1 MIIDAT
7 TNNYKITTSKPFE
20 YKTKI
25 IRITPNNNSRLNA
38 EVVGPLKYLSYFWRS
53 LDLTLINCEIKLN
66 FAWSKYCVISNI
78 WRTPEVDGAS
88 PTDASKTTAALFQAN
103 NARLSLPVVTLS
115 INDNIKFL
123 TNVKQ
128 GFKRTSSWDK

>member
-1 MIIDAT
+1 M
-7 TNNYKITTSKPFE
+7 
-20 YKTKI
+20 
-25 IRITPNNNSRLNA
+25 
-38 EVVGPLKYLSYFWRS
+38 
-53 LDLTLINCEIKLN
+53 
-66 FAWSKYCVISNI
+66 
-78 WRTPEVDGAS
+78 DGAS